1 MNTKTTISVIRI
13 LIALFFL
20 PFISN
25 AQNTQKKPNAKVVDS
40 TTAPDSKS
48 LSEVAIT
55 ANKRLIKQE
64 IDRLSYDIQADPES
78 KSSSVLEMMKKIPML
93 SVDADDNLELKGS
106 SGYKILINGRPSA
119 MMERNLKEV
128 LRSMPASTIQR
139 IEVITTPPSKY
150 DAEGLVGIINIIT
163 NKKLSSGYS
172 GTANLN
178 ATVPTGGPAGGG
190 SFSAKLGK
198 FGITA
203 FSGGGIYNT
212 PVTSDYNHRI
222 STSTILSQDNS
233 KEKDSH
239 SGYFGTEFSYEIDSL
254 NLLSAS
260 FNINQTNENGYA
272 TQLSSSTGQSMQSY
286 LLNNS
291 STGRGNGADVS
302 LNYQL
307 GSVKNKKRLLTLSY
321 RFYINGYRN
330 DNQIDFSSRLNF
342 VQSDYQQY
350 NTGNSSEHTIQL
362 DYTTL
367 FKKISIEAGIKSI
380 FRSNSSNFNYLE
392 FNDLLGSFE
401 IDPLKSNN
409 FSNSQNVYA
418 AYNSYQ
424 FNLGTFSVKAGV
436 RLEHTQIHA
445 DFMSNQTTISKQ
457 QLNLLPV
464 MAISYKPGITST
476 ITMGFTQ
483 RVQRPGIYQ
492 LNPFVN
498 RSNPNVESSGNPAL
512 LPVIANGIQF
522 SYSLQKKAF
531 MNISFDYISFNAL
544 INQVA
549 TYDPSTNITRIAYQ
563 NTGKASV
570 FSSNISVNY
579 PITKSWNFSTNVKAF
594 YGKIEGTD
602 GNALLSTSGFMYA
615 FGLNSGLKLE
625 KGWRVNASMNFKSRS
640 FTFQRETNSQITSSF
655 GLSKELVS
663 NKLTFSLASNN
674 PFARYRSNIVQL
686 NGPGFEQRSTD
697 ISYFRSYKVSLNY
710 TFGKLKDAV
719 KKSAKSI
726 KNDDV
731 TN

>member
-1 MNTKTTISVIRI
+1 MDTKTTISVIGI

-20 PFISN
+20 PFVGTG
-25 AQNTQKKPNAKVVDS
+25 QNVQKKEIRPNKTDS
-40 TTAPDSKS
+40 ATT
-48 LSEVAIT
+48 LSNVTISAT
-55 ANKRLIKQE
+55 KPLIKQE
-64 IDRLSYDIQADPES
+64 IDRLSYDVQADPES
-78 KSSSVLEMMKKIPML
+78 KSSSVLEIMKKIPML

-106 SGYKILINGRPSA
+106 SGYKILINGKPSA

-190 SFSAKLGK
+190 SFSSKLGK

-203 FSGGGIYNT
+203 FSGGGIYDIPT
-212 PVTSDYNHRI
+212 TSDYNHRI
-222 STSTILSQDNS
+222 SSGTILSQDNS
-233 KEKDSH
+233 KKKDSH
-239 SGYFGTEFSYEIDSL
+239 SAYFGTEFSYEIDSL

-260 FNINQTNENGYA
+260 FNINQSNENGYA

-286 LLNNS
+286 LLNNN
-291 STGRGNGADVS
+291 STGRGNSTDAS
-302 LNYQL
+302 LNYEL

-321 RFYINGYRN
+321 RFYAQRYRN
-330 DNQIDFSSRLNF
+330 DNQIIFSQQFNF

-350 NTGNSSEHTIQL
+350 NKGNSSEHTIQL
-362 DYTTL
+362 DYTTW
-367 FKKISIEAGIKSI
+367 FKKIGIEAGIKSI
-380 FRSNSSNFNYLE
+380 IRSNSSNFNYLE
-392 FNDLLGSFE
+392 FNDILDVYE
-401 IDPLKSNN
+401 INLLKSNN
-409 FSNSQNVYA
+409 FSNNQNVYA

-445 DFMSNQTTISKQ
+445 DFMSSQTTISKQ

-464 MAISYKPGITST
+464 LAISYKPGISST
-476 ITMGFTQ
+476 INMGFTQ
-483 RVQRPGIYQ
+483 RIQRPGIYQ

-512 LPVIANGIQF
+512 RPVVSNGVQF
-522 SYSLQKKAF
+522 SYSLQKKVF
-531 MNISFDYISFNAL
+531 MNISLDYIAFNAL

-549 TYDPSTNITRIAYQ
+549 TFDTSTNITHIAYQ
-563 NTGKASV
+563 NTGKARV

-579 PITKSWNFSTNVKAF
+579 PITKKWIFSTNAKAF
-594 YGKIEGTD
+594 YGRIEGTN
-602 GNALLSTSGFMYA
+602 GNVLLSTSGLMYA

-625 KGWRVNASMNFKSRS
+625 KGWRANASMNYKSRS

-655 GLSKELVS
+655 GLSKELVAS
-663 NKLTFSLASNN
+663 KLTFSLATNN

-686 NGPGFEQRSTD
+686 TGPGFEQSSTD

-719 KKSAKSI
+719 KKSVKSI
-726 KNDDV
+726 KNDDIA
-731 TN
+731 N